1 MPQLDP
7 ATFATQVFWLAIC
20 FVLLYLLMWKV
31 ALPRIGDILTERQDR
46 IDDDLQKAEK
56 LRNEAA
62 EVLAAYERTMAEG
75 RDKAQAILRE
85 TGDRLAKE
93 SADRQAALTERL
105 KRQTEEAERRIDAAR
120 REALAN
126 VRVAAAEAAQA
137 AAAKLTDSEVARADA
152 ERAVQAAMTE
162 SR

>member
-7 ATFATQVFWLAIC
+7 TTFATQLFWLSIC

-56 LRNEAA
+56 LRNDAA
-62 EVLAAYERTMAEG
+62 EVLAAYERAMAEG
-75 RDKAQAILRE
+75 RDKAQTILRE

-93 SADRQAALTERL
+93 SAQRQAALAERL
-105 KRQTEEAERRIDAAR
+105 KGQTDEAERRIDTAR

-137 AAAKLTDSEVARADA
+137 AAAKLTGSDIARADA
-152 ERAVQAAMTE
+152 ERAVQVAMKDG
-162 SR
+162 R